1 MASYQQILL
10 RRRASR
16 LPVSPYRG
24 RSSPLGISRPVPVA
38 LRQSSGTGP
47 PQWVARNPARAFAMT
62 FLDRCQG
69 GDYTESQ
76 NRDGNLVGEGSG
88 PSQPRVSGQ
97 ARRSCLGSQPADAFS
112 PWGVHRRHL
121 MCGGRGCRR
130 LHGRSPAGRIQG
142 PDQGEG
148 PTQGGLE
155 DRGSS
160 ADLPVCVSKAGTRYG
175 TARRGGRQVGRCF
188 ASMLPSWARW
198 L

>member
-1 MASYQQILL
+1 MPSAIFTSHQW
-10 RRRASR
+10 RRISR
-16 LPVSPYRG
+16 SVWVGGRPVSPVRPYRG

-97 ARRSCLGSQPADAFS
+97 ARRSCLG
-112 PWGVHRRHL
+112 V
-121 MCGGRGCRR
+121 
-130 LHGRSPAGRIQG
+130 
-142 PDQGEG
+142 
-148 PTQGGLE
+148 PT
-155 DRGSS
+155 S
-160 ADLPVCVSKAGTRYG
+160 
-175 TARRGGRQVGRCF
+175 
-188 ASMLPSWARW
+188 
-198 L
+198 